1 MGSQRVRHNSSLS
14 TATSQSLLK
23 LVSIESVMP
32 SNHLA
37 LCCLLPL
44 LSYSML
50 NLIAHHTETS
60 IREVILSKPRDT
72 KSEKNIW
79 LVHLK
84 RHWCWERLRA
94 GGKGDD
100 RGWDSWMASLTQ
112 WTWIWVNSG
121 SWWWTGR
128 PGMLKFMGV
137 RKSQTWLSNWTELNW
152 SSYITSS

>member
-1 MGSQRVRHNSSLS
+1 MRNFLSLRFLFIIQASSCSWCLFSTRGSFFATVKQSSVCLAELPINCHFVLVQVLSRVRLFVTPWTAAHQAFLS
-14 TATSQSLLK
+14 FTISRNLLK
-23 LVSIESVMP
+23 LMSIESVMP

-84 RHWCWERLRA
+84 T
-94 GGKGDD
+94 K
-100 RGWDSWMASLTQ
+100 
-112 WTWIWVNSG
+112 
-121 SWWWTGR
+121 
-128 PGMLKFMGV
+128 
-137 RKSQTWLSNWTELNW
+137 
-152 SSYITSS
+152 